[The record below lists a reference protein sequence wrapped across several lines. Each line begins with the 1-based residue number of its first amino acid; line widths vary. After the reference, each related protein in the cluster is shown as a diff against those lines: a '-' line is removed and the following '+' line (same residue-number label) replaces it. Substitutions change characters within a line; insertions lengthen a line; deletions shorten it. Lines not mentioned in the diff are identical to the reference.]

1 MLIDKANN
9 MDEILLPFKSTLE
22 NSANITMDLSNI
34 INSIQSGEGAIGR
47 LFMN

>member
-1 MLIDKANN
+1 MLTDKANN

-34 INSIQSGEGAIGR
+34 INSIQSGEVAIGR